1 VSSNYRTRAIMRLP
15 KLPERQRAFLIG
27 LETITRDEGGWRE
40 AGLDVIAW
48 CAGQS
53 ESTAVRARD
62 QVVAC
67 GLVEYRRGGGG
78 RGDTGAYRLA
88 PLIDDDRTSPP
99 KKGRHNADDLP
110 GPGKGSQDADDLPEP
125 GKVVKQA
132 PERSSNR
139 PEKGSHRNPAT
150 SGNAASAFNP
160 LVLNPLVPADAAPDP
175 RTLLAG
181 LGADEREIEL
191 IAARIEADPDIRNP
205 RVYLLAIIGNG
216 DGPAWLDRMR
226 RDLDALDD
234 APRPP
239 RPPWCGECD
248 EQTRLVGMHGDQP
261 TRCIR
266 CHPLSVARPEPEPES
281 LDRYA
286 EGAAA
291 ADDDRPRL
299 GYGLCPE
306 CGDRQIVSAT
316 GGCIGRHDSQI
327 GGAWSRCPGSGR
339 PPVEPVPCVR
349 CERTGRALNGYGL
362 CHACRKAIKAAEATG
377 AAP

>member
-1 VSSNYRTRAIMRLP
+1 MSSNYRTRAIMRLP

-62 QVVAC
+62 QVVER

-99 KKGRHNADDLP
+99 KKGRHNADHLPGPRKGSHNADDLP
-110 GPGKGSQDADDLPEP
+110 GPGKGSHNADDLPEP

-175 RTLLAG
+175 ARDPRTLLAG

-191 IAARIEADPDIRNP
+191 IAARIEADPGIRNP

-239 RPPWCGECD
+239 PKPPWCGECD
-248 EQTRLVGMHGDQP
+248 ERTRLVEVDDGR
-261 TRCIR
+261 TVARCIR
-266 CHPLSVARPEPEPES
+266 CHPLSVTRPEAEP
-281 LDRYA
+281 
-286 EGAAA
+286 
-291 ADDDRPRL
+291 
-299 GYGLCPE
+299 
-306 CGDRQIVSAT
+306 
-316 GGCIGRHDSQI
+316 
-327 GGAWSRCPGSGR
+327 
-339 PPVEPVPCVR
+339 
-349 CERTGRALNGYGL
+349 
-362 CHACRKAIKAAEATG
+362 
-377 AAP
+377 